1 MKFVSWLKEK
11 AAAAVSHAKAFLFAG
26 AVGAAASLAPPAHA
40 DGVDVTAVT
49 TALTGAGTTLGTVGA
64 AIVGALVV
72 AVVYKWVKGMMFG

>member
-1 MKFVSWLKEK
+1 MKLKFLSPRV
-11 AAAAVSHAKAFLFAG
+11 AAVSGGVG
-26 AVGAAASLAPPAHA
+26 AVAASGLSFA

-49 TALTGAGTTLGTVGA
+49 TALSGAGTTLGTVGA